1 MATARTTSS
10 PRNLVW
16 TSDGTGEIS
25 RVFDRSSMCKKR
37 MKLILPRGH
46 FRKRLSA
53 ELIAFFGQVNH
64 VKLYQ
69 WGRVA

>member
-25 RVFDRSSMCKKR
+25 RVFGSFSMRKKR
-37 MKLILPRGH
+37 MKLILPSGH

-53 ELIAFFGQVNH
+53 KLIAIFGQVNH
-64 VKLYQ
+64 VKFY
-69 WGRVA
+69 